1 MIFSVKSGLR
11 GVSARDIDIL
21 CYNRH
26 SKLTWSCLL
35 VVQTAAAAVGGVG
48 GVDIVV
54 AGVGRGVEGAG
65 AGVGPGEGGA
75 GGEGRGAALLS
86 RRGLLVCN
94 NIHHYHHHHHRAG
107 LGGRIYQ

>member
-1 MIFSVKSGLR
+1 MKSGLR

-35 VVQTAAAAVGGVG
+35 VVQTAAAVGGVG

-75 GGEGRGAALLS
+75 GGERRGAALLS

-94 NIHHYHHHHHRAG
+94 NIHHYHHHHHHHRAR

>member
-35 VVQTAAAAVGGVG
+35 VVKTAAAAVGGGVG

-94 NIHHYHHHHHRAG
+94 KHSS
-107 LGGRIYQ
+107 LSPPSPSSSCRIYQ